1 MINVVYDI
9 NVYRQVL
16 KDIIKE
22 DDVVVELGC
31 HIGNS
36 TRIISQLAPDGKI
49 IALDKG
55 TESNEKLDELKKEVT
70 TPIEFIQC
78 DVRLHETLEKVVTK
92 VNDIGGCD
100 VLSVDLGGGYHPDTT
115 FKVFYIWSST
125 LKPRET
131 IIRNRGLLDFIHTA
145 KGSEKISSSEGW
157 LESCRDDGVP
167 PSLKELKL
175 WSPKV

>member
-9 NVYRQVL
+9 KVYRQVL

-49 IALDKG
+49 IALDKS

-70 TPIEFIQC
+70 TPIEFIQS
-78 DVRLHETLEKVVTK
+78 DVRLHETLEEVAKKV
-92 VNDIGGCD
+92 DELGGCD

-115 FKVFYIWSST
+115 FKVFFIWSST

-131 IIRNRGLLDFIHTA
+131 IIRNRGLLDFIHSST
-145 KGSEKISSSEGW
+145 SSEIIRSNHGW
-157 LESCRDDGVP
+157 LESCGDDGIP
-167 PSLKELKL
+167 PRLKELKL
-175 WSPKV
+175 WSPKL

>member
-1 MINVVYDI
+1 MIKVTYDI
-9 NVYRQVL
+9 KVYRQVL
-16 KDIIKE
+16 KDIVKE

-31 HIGNS
+31 HVGNS
-36 TRIISQLAPDGKI
+36 TRIISQLAPKGKI

-55 TESNEKLDELKKEVT
+55 SESKEKLDQLDKEVE
-70 TPIEFIQC
+70 TPIEFINA
-78 DVRLHETLEKVVTK
+78 DVRLHETLEEVAKKVSA
-92 VNDIGGCD
+92 IGGCD

-131 IIRNRGLLDFIHTA
+131 IIRNRGLLDFIHSA
-145 KGSEKISSSEGW
+145 KGSETISSSEGW
-157 LESCRDDGVP
+157 LESCSDDGVP

-175 WSPKV
+175 WSPQV

>member
-131 IIRNRGLLDFIHTA
+131 IIRNRGLLDFIHSST
-145 KGSEKISSSEGW
+145 SSEIIRSNHGW
-157 LESCRDDGVP
+157 LESCGDDGIP
-167 PSLKELKL
+167 PRLKELKL
-175 WSPKV
+175 WSPKL